1 MDSRVP
7 SLSSLVRFNIAAQSS
22 IMRKLSSLIAFVVF
36 VIGPRAAAA
45 QASAATQTMPVPI
58 IGIGGGISIPA
69 GGISKNRQ
77 AGFNLDAMAEFRT
90 PSEPL
95 GLRGEVLYQY
105 FGKDQNA
112 ANATSANTLGFL
124 VNVVYHAPKSQVRPY
139 LIGGMGLYHV
149 SDNGNSA
156 GFNVGTGLTIPL
168 TGMGAYAEARLHFAL
183 TQGPSFVTIPI
194 TFGITF

>member
-1 MDSRVP
+1 MRRLSIFVALLGVLSTR
-7 SLSSLVRFNIAAQSS
+7 SL
-22 IMRKLSSLIAFVVF
+22 
-36 VIGPRAAAA
+36 AA
-45 QASAATQTMPVPI
+45 QAAGAQTMPIPI

-69 GGISKNRQ
+69 GGIAKDRQ
-77 AGFNLDAMAEFRT
+77 PGFNLGALAEFRT

-95 GLRGEVLYQY
+95 GLRAELLYQY
-105 FGKDQNA
+105 FGRDQNA
-112 ANATSANTLGFL
+112 LNSTSANTVAVT

-149 SDNGNSA
+149 SDHGNNA

-168 TGMGAYAEARLHFAL
+168 TGVGAYAEARLHFAL

-194 TFGITF
+194 TFGVTF

>member
-1 MDSRVP
+1 MRR
-7 SLSSLVRFNIAAQSS
+7 LSTIAA
-22 IMRKLSSLIAFVVF
+22 LAALIASPSGVSAQ
-36 VIGPRAAAA
+36 AAAP
-45 QASAATQTMPVPI
+45 QTMPLPV

-69 GGISKNRQ
+69 GGIAKDRQ
-77 AGFNLDAMAEFRT
+77 PGFNLNALAEFRV

-105 FGKDQNA
+105 FGHDKNA
-112 ANATSANTLGFL
+112 LNASDANTVAFL
-124 VNVVYHAPKSQVRPY
+124 VNVVYHTPGVQAHPY
-139 LIGGMGLYHV
+139 LIGGIGLYHI

-168 TGMGAYAEARLHFAL
+168 AGWGAYAEARVHFAL
-183 TQGPSFVTIPI
+183 AQGPSFVTIPV

>member
-1 MDSRVP
+1 MHRLSIIVASVALLSTSRSVTAQT
-7 SLSSLVRFNIAAQSS
+7 AA
-22 IMRKLSSLIAFVVF
+22 
-36 VIGPRAAAA
+36 P
-45 QASAATQTMPVPI
+45 QTMPVPI
-58 IGIGGGISIPA
+58 IGIGGGISLPA
-69 GGISKNRQ
+69 GGIAKNRQ

-105 FGKDQNA
+105 FGKDQKA
-112 ANATSANTLGFL
+112 VNATSANTVGFL

-139 LIGGMGLYHV
+139 VIGGMGLYHI
-149 SDNGNSA
+149 SDSGNSA

-183 TQGPSFVTIPI
+183 SQGPSFVTIPI
-194 TFGITF
+194 TFGVTF

>member
-1 MDSRVP
+1 
-7 SLSSLVRFNIAAQSS
+7 
-22 IMRKLSSLIAFVVF
+22 MRKLSILAF
-36 VIGPRAAAA
+36 GALALTAASASA
-45 QASAATQTMPVPI
+45 QAPVQTMPVPI
-58 IGIGGGISIPA
+58 IGIGGGISVPA
-69 GGISKNRQ
+69 GGIAKNRQ
-77 AGFNLDAMAEFRT
+77 PGFNLDAMVEFRT

-112 ANATSANTLGFL
+112 VTSDANAVGFL

-139 LIGGMGLYHV
+139 LIGGMGLYHI
-149 SDNGNSA
+149 SDQGNSA

-183 TQGPSFVTIPI
+183 AQGASFVTIPI
-194 TFGITF
+194 TFGISF

>member
-1 MDSRVP
+1 
-7 SLSSLVRFNIAAQSS
+7 
-22 IMRKLSSLIAFVVF
+22 MRKLSILVAFVLF
-36 VIGPRAAAA
+36 VVGPRAAAA
-45 QASAATQTMPVPI
+45 QAQTMPVPI
-58 IGIGGGISIPA
+58 IGIGGGISLPA
-69 GGISKNRQ
+69 GGIAKNRQ

-112 ANATSANTLGFL
+112 VNATSANTLGLL

-139 LIGGMGLYHV
+139 LIGGMGLYHI

-168 TGMGAYAEARLHFAL
+168 TGMGAYAEARVHFAL
-183 TQGPSFVTIPI
+183 SQGPSFVTIPI

>member
-1 MDSRVP
+1 
-7 SLSSLVRFNIAAQSS
+7 
-22 IMRKLSSLIAFVVF
+22 MRKYSIVVVSLALIFARRPLA
-36 VIGPRAAAA
+36 GQTAAP
-45 QASAATQTMPVPI
+45 QTMPVPI

-69 GGISKNRQ
+69 GGLAKDRQ
-77 AGFNLDAMAEFRT
+77 PGFNLDAMAEFRT

-105 FGKDQNA
+105 FGRDKSALNSTD
-112 ANATSANTLGFL
+112 ANTVAFL

-139 LIGGMGLYHV
+139 LIGGMGLYHW

-183 TQGPSFVTIPI
+183 SQGPSFIAVPV

>member
-1 MDSRVP
+1 MRRLSILVALLAVISSSRR
-7 SLSSLVRFNIAAQSS
+7 LS
-22 IMRKLSSLIAFVVF
+22 
-36 VIGPRAAAA
+36 A
-45 QASAATQTMPVPI
+45 QAAGAQTMPIPI

-69 GGISKNRQ
+69 GGIAKDREP
-77 AGFNLDAMAEFRT
+77 GFNLSALAEFRT

-95 GLRGEVLYQY
+95 GLRGEMLYQY
-105 FGKDQNA
+105 FGRDVNA
-112 ANATSANTLGFL
+112 ANSTSANTIALT

-149 SDNGNSA
+149 SDNGNNA

-168 TGMGAYAEARLHFAL
+168 TGVGAYAEARLHFAM
-183 TQGPSFVTIPI
+183 TQGPSFVTVPI